1 MGSCTKSGYR
11 WCWEDIYCYGPVCA
25 QPRIYWQ
32 FEDSDGNDVWDTY
45 PYCYGDLYIR
55 SGYSGTFSVNGYGF
69 YNAPSWDSIWNR
81 FWTDEYGVHINIQDY
96 DFTPPYNGG
105 RIKVASVGQT
115 FTKCVVLVAY
125 DWNTDGDYWVA
136 TGTGYG
142 WVGTGNCVS
151 IQCVEPPPDYQYYD
165 IDGTPSG
172 AEIWEGST
180 FHGVAGMTLALPY
193 TDHYLTFKKSG
204 YYDQTIHVGT
214 KPGGDIIYVRYSLE
228 PISFNISANQVHHE
242 DYAYLHTSEE
252 AEHCISLCG
261 SCHRLRHEK
270 LSISIE
276 FLRNKIDNNI
286 FIGIYHRALKQPWAL
301 KEEREQHDS
310 FIKSLTITPE
320 ELLKMGVK
328 KIGETINI

>member
-1 MGSCTKSGYR
+1 MASCTKSGYR
-11 WCWEDIYCYGPVCA
+11 WCWEDEYCSGPVCA

-55 SGYSGTFSVNGYGF
+55 SGYSGTFAVNGYGF

-81 FWTDEYGVHINIQDY
+81 FWVDEYGVHINIQDY

-115 FTKCVVLVAY
+115 FTKCVALVAY

-142 WVGTGNCVS
+142 WVGDGNCVS
-151 IQCVEPPPDYQYYD
+151 IQCVERPPDYQYYD
-165 IDGTPSG
+165 VDGTPSG
-172 AEIWEGST
+172 AEIWEGSN
-180 FHGVAGMTLALPY
+180 FYGVAGMTLALSY

-214 KPGGDIIYVRYSLE
+214 KPGGETIYVRYSLN
-228 PISFNISANQVHHE
+228 PITFTVEEIVGWESFVPAGSHTF
-242 DYAYLHTSEE
+242 YLFSFYGINNDNTPDGFEIYNYNYLPVTTQSMSRQDIINTSDITQFDCMTLITEFD
-252 AEHCISLCG
+252 G
-261 SCHRLRHEK
+261 STITKIYDWR
-270 LSISIE
+270 
-276 FLRNKIDNNI
+276 IDNN
-286 FIGIYHRALKQPWAL
+286 
-301 KEEREQHDS
+301 
-310 FIKSLTITPE
+310 T
-320 ELLKMGVK
+320 V
-328 KIGETINI
+328 